1 VSQPEDENQR
11 PSKISRL
18 ESYNEQFRPSLAKR
32 PQSHSIIHN
41 EPGHGF
47 NSLSLNMQP
56 GEQGLDFLNNEAD
69 TVSIR
74 NDSITMSSE
83 GSTYGLLSQ
92 SPPSFESFDTA
103 AIQSRASES
112 RTRARSCCKRS
123 RNQSPQSS
131 PETLDDT
138 ANDANAFS
146 SAVDMEFRPSTNRQS
161 HQMESA
167 AFFDDAKGQLASPFQ
182 AQFTFQAPQVP
193 YTTIYNMP
201 PTYATA
207 ANPLTLEQQ
216 AFMLQNSQFHSQDV
230 PQYAPS
236 GLIGL
241 AAPSA
246 EGDNALG
253 LMHDCSCG
261 PDCQCMFCAVHPYNA
276 PTRDRVQI
284 LADLLPIDDM
294 GHSSRSRPQSS
305 YGSISHSPEDNG
317 AGAGT
322 YDPRLP
328 EDSPVSSVMQS
339 TALTQP
345 DPSSNNLGAMPFG
358 SLDQAQD
365 STARS
370 SGYLTMAYSYGPEP
384 QESCTSGN
392 CRCGDNCV
400 CVGCLTHTGHD
411 GQVLQVD

>member
-1 VSQPEDENQR
+1 MSQPEEENQR

-18 ESYNEQFRPSLAKR
+18 ESYNEQFRPSLAMR
-32 PQSHSIIHN
+32 PLSQSIIHN

-56 GEQGLDFLNNEAD
+56 GKQGLGLLNYEAD

-74 NDSITMSSE
+74 NDSITISSE
-83 GSTYGLLSQ
+83 GSTHGLQSQ

-103 AIQSRASES
+103 ANQSRASGS
-112 RTRARSCCKRS
+112 RTRTKSCCKRS
-123 RNQSPQSS
+123 RKQSPQSS
-131 PETLDDT
+131 PEILDEMT
-138 ANDANAFS
+138 NKANTFS
-146 SAVDMEFRPSTNRQS
+146 SAVNIEFRPSTSHQS
-161 HQMESA
+161 HQTEPGA
-167 AFFDDAKGQLASPFQ
+167 IFDDAKSQLPSPFQ

-193 YTTIYNMP
+193 YTTLYNMP

-207 ANPLTLEQQ
+207 TNPLTLEQQ
-216 AFMLQNSQFHSQDV
+216 AFMLQTSQLQSQDV

-236 GLIGL
+236 GLIGS

-253 LMHDCSCG
+253 IMHDCSCG

-276 PTRDRVQI
+276 PTRDRVQS
-284 LADLLPIDDM
+284 LADLLPIDDAS
-294 GHSSRSRPQSS
+294 HSSRSRPQSS
-305 YGSISHSPEDNG
+305 YGSISHSPED
-317 AGAGT
+317 AEAEAGT
-322 YDPRLP
+322 YDPRIHGN
-328 EDSPVSSVMQS
+328 SPVSSIMQS
-339 TALTQP
+339 TPLTQQ
-345 DPSSNNLGAMPFG
+345 DPSSNNFQVMPFG
-358 SLDQAQD
+358 NLDQAQHT
-365 STARS
+365 TAPS
-370 SGYLTMAYSYGPEP
+370 SGYLTMAYSYGSGP

-411 GQVLQVD
+411 GQVLRVN

>member
-1 VSQPEDENQR
+1 MSPPDDENQR

-41 EPGHGF
+41 ESGHGL

-56 GEQGLDFLNNEAD
+56 GEQGLEFLKNEAD

-74 NDSITMSSE
+74 NDSMTMSSE

-92 SPPSFESFDTA
+92 SPSSFESFDTS
-103 AIQSRASES
+103 AIQSGASES
-112 RTRARSCCKRS
+112 RTQARSCCKRS
-123 RNQSPQSS
+123 RKQSSQSS
-131 PETLDDT
+131 PETVDDIT
-138 ANDANAFS
+138 NDANAFS
-146 SAVDMEFRPSTNRQS
+146 SAVDIEVRPSTNPKSPQT
-161 HQMESA
+161 EPA
-167 AFFDDAKGQLASPFQ
+167 AFFDDAKGQLASSFQ
-182 AQFTFQAPQVP
+182 AQFTFQAPQGP
-193 YTTIYNMP
+193 YTTLYNMP

-236 GLIGL
+236 GLIGS

-246 EGDNALG
+246 EGHNALG

-276 PTRDRVQI
+276 PSRDRVQV
-284 LADLLPIDDM
+284 LADLLPVDDM
-294 GHSSRSRPQSS
+294 GRSRPQSL
-305 YGSISHSPEDNG
+305 YGSISHSSEDSG
-317 AGAGT
+317 AGAGI
-322 YDPRLP
+322 YDPRLHK
-328 EDSPVSSVMQS
+328 DSPVSSIMQS

-345 DPSSNNLGAMPFG
+345 DPSGNNLGAAPFE
-358 SLDQAQD
+358 SLEQAQD
-365 STARS
+365 TTATS